1 MNTSKYLTFKSDVY
15 ICVFVYMY
23 MYIHNIQIF
32 VLDFHSTLY
41 FPYHC
46 TYIRIYL

>member
-1 MNTSKYLTFKSDVY
+1 MSKYLTFKSDVY

-32 VLDFHSTLY
+32 
-41 FPYHC
+41 
-46 TYIRIYL
+46 